1 MKPKPYVQ
9 LQALGVLLVTIVC
22 LVVLGS
28 EAALALAV
36 SLSVGGTIWG
46 YFALFYTRR
55 RRRSDF
61 ARSVDRASKDGAMRI
76 CFFVGLLLPGGLAW
90 GIALA
95 GTPDLIAPPLQG
107 GQAALTSLGALLIP
121 LSMLLSS
128 SVDWYLIRSF
138 REGVHD
144 LPACQPEIQ
153 AGGRTMDYARYWVL
167 HRMVA
172 EFFVYAAIVGLIALT
187 VTIAGENTDSKTG
200 ENVANLVGLVGIVS
214 WSLSELGKLRAALEF
229 VRYPTRCGLASW
241 VTGRTKGGVDISGLV
256 LDVSIKPGVQLI
268 GEPRGHPAPDIAE
281 EARSV
286 PLYYR
291 DTIEPVAP
299 PVPVC
304 PGRECEFWI
313 PDCEIGLRRL
323 EAQGDV
329 ASSRDTAP
337 APQ

>member
-9 LQALGVLLVTIVC
+9 LQALGALLVTIAC

-28 EAALALAV
+28 EAALTLAV
-36 SLSVGGTIWG
+36 ALSAGGAIWG
-46 YFALFYTRR
+46 YFALLYTRR
-55 RRRSDF
+55 RRRSEL
-61 ARSVDRASKDGAMRI
+61 ARSGDRASKDGAMRVS
-76 CFFVGLLLPGGLAW
+76 FVVGLLLPCGLAW
-90 GIALA
+90 CVVVSGM
-95 GTPDLIAPPLQG
+95 PDLIAPPLQG
-107 GQAALTSLGALLIP
+107 GQAALTSLGALLVP

-138 REGVHD
+138 REGVYD

-153 AGGRTMDYARYWVL
+153 AGGRAMDYARYWIL

-200 ENVANLVGLVGIVS
+200 ENIFNLIGLLGIVS

-229 VRYPTRCGLASW
+229 VRYPTKCGLASW
-241 VTGRTKGGVDISGLV
+241 VSGRTGGGLDISGLV
-256 LDVSIKPGVQLI
+256 LDVSVKPGVQLI
-268 GEPRGHPAPDIAE
+268 DEPRGHPATDIADK
-281 EARSV
+281 ARSV

-291 DTIEPVAP
+291 DTIEPVVAP
-299 PVPVC
+299 VLVC
-304 PGRECEFWI
+304 PGRVCEFWI

-323 EAQGDV
+323 EAQSDA
-329 ASSRDTAP
+329 ASPRETAP

>member
-1 MKPKPYVQ
+1 MKPKPFVQ
-9 LQALGVLLVTIVC
+9 LQALGALLVTIAC

-28 EAALALAV
+28 EAALTLAV
-36 SLSVGGTIWG
+36 SLSVGGAIWG
-46 YFALFYTRR
+46 YFAFLYTRR
-55 RRRSDF
+55 RSRSEL
-61 ARSVDRASKDGAMRI
+61 ARSSDRASKDRAMRI
-76 CFFVGLLLPGGLAW
+76 CLVAGLLLPGGLAW
-90 GIALA
+90 SVAVA
-95 GTPDLIAPPLQG
+95 GAPDLIAPPLQG
-107 GQAALTSLGALLIP
+107 GQAVLTSLGALLIP

-128 SVDWYLIRSF
+128 AVDWYLIRAF

-153 AGGRTMDYARYWVL
+153 TSGRAMDYARYWVL

-200 ENVANLVGLVGIVS
+200 ENIFNLIGLVGIVS

-229 VRYPTRCGLASW
+229 VRYPTKCGLASW
-241 VTGRTKGGVDISGLV
+241 VTGRTKGGLDISGLV
-256 LDVSIKPGVQLI
+256 LDVSVKPGVQLI
-268 GEPRGHPAPDIAE
+268 DEPRGHPAPDIAD

-291 DTIEPVAP
+291 DTIEPVVP
-299 PVPVC
+299 PLPVC

-323 EAQGDV
+323 EAQSAASARETV
-329 ASSRDTAP
+329 A